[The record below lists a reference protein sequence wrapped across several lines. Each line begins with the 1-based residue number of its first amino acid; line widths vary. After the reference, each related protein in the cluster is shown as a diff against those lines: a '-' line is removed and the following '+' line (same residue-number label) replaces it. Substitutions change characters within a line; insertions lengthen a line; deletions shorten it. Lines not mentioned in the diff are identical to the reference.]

1 MHAWNWG
8 PSFSKATSIQIQ
20 IFLKPHFFDKNC
32 SSIHTQQVNPL
43 TETTSF
49 WNRSSELSRLLS
61 TQIWVTK
68 YEVFKMFEFINTL
81 RVHTVL
87 KSPWILGEVLEESL
101 TPFFLEKSW
110 NFSASPWKVLE
121 FSLTLN
127 LVARKVFFDAFWL
140 SKTEYKS
147 QLREIKGYLHKVLN
161 LICNN

>member
-1 MHAWNWG
+1 
-8 PSFSKATSIQIQ
+8 
-20 IFLKPHFFDKNC
+20 
-32 SSIHTQQVNPL
+32 
-43 TETTSF
+43 
-49 WNRSSELSRLLS
+49 
-61 TQIWVTK
+61 
-68 YEVFKMFEFINTL
+68 MFEFINTL

-147 QLREIKGYLHKVLN
+147 QLREIKGYLQKVLN
-161 LICNN
+161 VLCKN